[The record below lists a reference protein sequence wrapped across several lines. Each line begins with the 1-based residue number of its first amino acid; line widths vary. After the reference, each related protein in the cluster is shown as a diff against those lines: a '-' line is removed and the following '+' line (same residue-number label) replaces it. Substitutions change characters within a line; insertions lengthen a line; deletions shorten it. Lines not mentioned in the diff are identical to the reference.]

1 MQVVRATET
10 QVLVGI
16 LGDDLPLAAELVS
29 EFWDAGLKA
38 DYLVNK
44 RVTKHFDH
52 AKEQRV
58 PFMVLVGERE
68 LSEGVV
74 KLKDMDAAK
83 EETVAREHIVQELK
97 NRLSSSS

>member
-1 MQVVRATET
+1 M
-10 QVLVGI
+10 
-16 LGDDLPLAAELVS
+16 GDDLPQAAELAS

-44 RVTKHFDH
+44 RVMKHIEH
-52 AKEQRV
+52 AKELRV

-74 KLKDMDAAK
+74 KLKDIDSSK
-83 EETVAREHIVQELK
+83 EETVVRDRIVQEIK
-97 NRLSSSS
+97 NRLSLS